1 MDGVVTTAIAG
12 VVGGSGLAAMI
23 AQYAIKKALSDLERV
38 VEKIHEIDKAMAAMF
53 VHLNTIAE
61 HDRILREHAK
71 QLAFYEGLNDRPHSS
86 H

>member
-1 MDGVVTTAIAG
+1 MDPAISTAIVG
-12 VVGGSGLAAMI
+12 VVGGTSLTAII
-23 AQYAIKKALSDLERV
+23 ANYAIKRALSDLEMV

-71 QLAFYEGLNDRPHSS
+71 QLAFYEGVNDRHPS